1 MIAPLQTPPQAIV
14 YPDSDG
20 QPMADNTL
28 QFEWI
33 VFFKD
38 NTEILLAD
46 NPNVFV
52 AGDLLWYPVEGD
64 PKIRM
69 APDLMV
75 VFGRPKGYR
84 GSYKQWE
91 EDGIPPQVVAE
102 VLSPGNTL
110 KEMAR
115 KLEFYDQYGVEEY
128 YLFDPYKNDLSG
140 WLRSKDGRL
149 RVIET
154 LDGWI
159 SPRLQIRFDLSGEP
173 LRIWRADGDPYL
185 NSVEREAQRQ
195 RERQRALQAEQER
208 NQAQQERD
216 EARRRAEALAQRLR
230 DLGVDPDTP

>member
-1 MIAPLQTPPQAIV
+1 MIAPFQTPPQAIV

-33 VFFKD
+33 VIFKD
-38 NTEILLAD
+38 NTKILLAN

-84 GSYKQWE
+84 GFYNYKQWE
-91 EDGIPPQVVAE
+91 EDGIPPQVVVE

-140 WLRSKDGRL
+140 WLRSAEGRL
-149 RVIET
+149 WVIENM
-154 LDGWI
+154 DGWI
-159 SPRLQIRFDLSGEP
+159 SPRLQIRFDLSGET

-195 RERQRALQAEQER
+195 QERQRALQAEQER
-208 NQAQQERD
+208 DQARQ
-216 EARRRAEALAQRLR
+216 RAEVLAQKLR
-230 DLGVDPDTP
+230 DLGVDPDRF

>member
-20 QPMADNTL
+20 QPIADNTL

-33 VFFKD
+33 VIFKN

-52 AGDLLWYPVEGD
+52 AGDLFWYPVEGD

-91 EDGIPPQVVAE
+91 EGGIPPQVVVE

-110 KEMAR
+110 KEMAH
-115 KLEFYDQYGVEEY
+115 KLEFYDQYG
-128 YLFDPYKNDLSG
+128 
-140 WLRSKDGRL
+140 
-149 RVIET
+149 
-154 LDGWI
+154 
-159 SPRLQIRFDLSGEP
+159 
-173 LRIWRADGDPYL
+173 
-185 NSVEREAQRQ
+185 
-195 RERQRALQAEQER
+195 
-208 NQAQQERD
+208 
-216 EARRRAEALAQRLR
+216 EARHRAEALAQKLR
-230 DLGVDPDTP
+230 DLEVDPDGQT